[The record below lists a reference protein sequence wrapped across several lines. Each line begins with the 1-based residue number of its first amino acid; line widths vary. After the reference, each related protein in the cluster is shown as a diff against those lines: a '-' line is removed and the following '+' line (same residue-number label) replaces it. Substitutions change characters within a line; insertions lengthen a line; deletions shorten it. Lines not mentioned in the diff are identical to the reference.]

1 MAGGALELVVFPGVA
16 AAGAL
21 GVGFG
26 DGVGAV
32 LPSWSKMIF
41 GGSLKGILESL
52 FGGGGKLGAGGLLTG
67 TV

>member
-1 MAGGALELVVFPGVA
+1 M
-16 AAGAL
+16 L